1 MKSLLT
7 RIELL
12 EASRRSDP
20 LIILTV
26 DGFGNEKKSTVSE
39 MLQNDLG
46 FVRVVGGSSLS
57 DLDRLL
63 MAFHDK
69 AIQATKG
76 GVYDD

>member
-1 MKSLLT
+1 MKSILT

-20 LIILTV
+20 LILLTV

-46 FVRVVGGSSLS
+46 FVRVVGGSSLK

-63 MAFHDK
+63 LAFHDK
-69 AIQATKG
+69 AKQAATG
-76 GVYDD
+76 DVYNG

>member
-1 MKSLLT
+1 MKSQIARL
-7 RIELL
+7 ELL
-12 EASRRSDP
+12 EARRRADP

-46 FVRVVGGSSLS
+46 FVCVVGGSSLS

-63 MAFHDK
+63 MAYHER
-69 AIQATKG
+69 AIRVTEG
-76 GVYDD
+76 GEME

>member
-12 EASRRSDP
+12 ETSRRSDP
-20 LIILTV
+20 LLVLCKDSNGDTA
-26 DGFGNEKKSTVSE
+26 KMTVSE
-39 MLQNDLG
+39 MLNAGSG

-69 AIQATKG
+69 AIATKG
-76 GVYDD
+76 GVYDG

>member
-12 EASRRSDP
+12 ETSRRSDP
-20 LIILTV
+20 LLVLCEDSNGDTAKMTV
-26 DGFGNEKKSTVSE
+26 AE
-39 MLQNDLG
+39 MFDTRRG
-46 FVRVVGGSSLS
+46 FVRIVGGSRLS